1 MIKPLAALAGAAA
14 LSLTFVVPATAATTA
29 QAGTTATTST
39 TVCGSTG
46 LQAGRNTKLCA
57 ERNGDQVRL
66 YGVVS
71 LAGPVSPGTPW
82 PPSQQLFTVITGTSP
97 SGTLYGTP
105 VYNASTITVGDVT
118 GTVACD
124 VPVQGTFSV
133 ESYGLPPHP
142 VSLNAVVPC

>member
-1 MIKPLAALAGAAA
+1 MTKPLAALAGAAA
-14 LSLTFVVPATAATTA
+14 LSLTLAVPATAATSA
-29 QAGTTATTST
+29 EASTTST
-39 TVCGSTG
+39 TVCGATA

-97 SGTLYGTP
+97 AGTLSSNP

-118 GTVACD
+118 GTVACNT
-124 VPVQGTFSV
+124 PVQGTFSV
-133 ESYGLPPHP
+133 QSYGLPPHP
-142 VSLNAVVPC
+142 VSIDAVVPC